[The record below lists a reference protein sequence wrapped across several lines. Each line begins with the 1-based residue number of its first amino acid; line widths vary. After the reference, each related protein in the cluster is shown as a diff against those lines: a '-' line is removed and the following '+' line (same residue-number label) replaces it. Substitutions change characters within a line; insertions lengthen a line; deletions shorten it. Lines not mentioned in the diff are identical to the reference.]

1 MITNDDYTR
10 ALETFVSV
18 AGQLGDKLR
27 SILLYGSMVKGT
39 VRPGASDM
47 LDAAVI
53 LRESV
58 LTTEAEYYEVL
69 DVLTEA
75 CARIRMPGV
84 PFHPVHYFV
93 LDDAGWSAATHFLPA
108 WKSERYSRIV
118 AGVDLRAC
126 LRTADV
132 ECEFMRG
139 WYVQLSWALQQA
151 ALAVKLGPRTA
162 GQPAPSL
169 RELRHRLR
177 ETSAFACFACG
188 MLVDRDDAPAALV
201 RLLPEA
207 QLELL
212 PQLCDRSAVDGDDED
227 HTVLVDQILTVNEEL
242 HRAVGGRML
251 DRRSPTGE
259 APAHAG

>member
-1 MITNDDYTR
+1 MITNDDYTK

-18 AGQLGDKLR
+18 ASQLGDTLR

-58 LTTEAEYYEVL
+58 LTREAEYYEVL

-75 CARIRMPGV
+75 CARIRMPDV

-108 WKSERYSRIV
+108 WRSERYSRIV

-126 LRTADV
+126 LHTADV

-139 WYVQLSWALQQA
+139 WYVQLYFALQQA

-169 RELRHRLR
+169 RGLLHLLR
-177 ETSAFACFACG
+177 ETTAFACFACG
-188 MLVDRDDAPAALV
+188 LLVDRDEAPAALV

-207 QLELL
+207 PLGLL
-212 PQLCDRSAVDGDDED
+212 PPLCDRSAMDRDDWD
-227 HTVLVDQILTVNEEL
+227 PTVLADQILTINDEL
-242 HRAVGGRML
+242 HRAVGRRML
-251 DRRSPTGE
+251 DRMPFPP
-259 APAHAG
+259 PAH